1 MLDTEGLVA
10 RANDAAQAGEF
21 AQAAALFRQAQAL
34 DPRRADVLEP
44 LAQCLL
50 EMDDAEKPHKTQ
62 GCDRSQ
68 VDGKADVRQRDDKEI
83 ETILPVIQITRTS
96 T

>member
-44 LAQCLL
+44 LA
-50 EMDDAEKPHKTQ
+50 
-62 GCDRSQ
+62 
-68 VDGKADVRQRDDKEI
+68 
-83 ETILPVIQITRTS
+83 
-96 T
+96 